1 MNGQETV
8 KINIRRMTP
17 ADVPVVAALEK
28 KCFSM
33 PWSEKAYLETLANEN
48 ALYLVAESSG
58 AGKQI
63 VGMCGVLDIL
73 GEGDISN
80 VAVEEGF
87 RRQGIAKKLLQ
98 ELLIQGESRGINA
111 FTLEVRATNKEA
123 IGLYEKFGFVSE
135 GVRKNFYENPKEDAF
150 IMWKRREKG
159 QTE

>member
-1 MNGQETV
+1 MNGQETI

-17 ADVPVVAALEK
+17 EDVPVVAALEK

-48 ALYLVAESSG
+48 ALYLVAESDG
-58 AGKQI
+58 AEKRI

-80 VAVEEGF
+80 VAVEEDF

-98 ELLIQGESRGINA
+98 ELLVQGESRGIDA

-123 IGLYEKFGFVSE
+123 IGLYEKFGFVLE

-150 IMWKRREKG
+150 IMWKRRKKG

>member
-1 MNGQETV
+1 
-8 KINIRRMTP
+8 MTQ

-48 ALYLVAESSG
+48 ALYLVAESGG
-58 AGKQI
+58 AEKRI

-80 VAVEEGF
+80 VAVEEDF

-98 ELLIQGESRGINA
+98 ELLIQGESRGIDA

-123 IGLYEKFGFVSE
+123 ICLYEKFGFISE
-135 GVRKNFYENPKEDAF
+135 GVRKNFYENPKEDAL
-150 IMWKRREKG
+150 IMWKRRKKG
-159 QTE
+159 QTG